1 MNEAKKEKKGK
12 RHEFE
17 REIKLKGD
25 KIANEKPCTLLRL
38 RRAPLKG

>member
-1 MNEAKKEKKGK
+1 MDETKKEKKGK

-25 KIANEKPCTLLRL
+25 KIANEKPCKLLRL
-38 RRAPLKG
+38 CREPLKG